1 LFKSSFLSLF
11 KYFCEKVAIFSNYE
25 KGFFQKLMF
34 LLISIPSLKL
44 SFVLGK
50 KTELLLF
57 NFLLFFPK
65 EDKEIF
71 L

>member
-1 LFKSSFLSLF
+1 
-11 KYFCEKVAIFSNYE
+11 
-25 KGFFQKLMF
+25 MF